1 MDARSTPQ
9 HKIIVRLRRIEGQIR
24 GIQALIDK
32 GEGCEAVAQQMA
44 AARKALDK
52 AFYEMISCSLQ
63 MEIEQ
68 DSSPASVH
76 EATQHITRL
85 LAKYG

>member
-1 MDARSTPQ
+1 MDARSTSQ
-9 HKIIVRLRRIEGQIR
+9 HKLIVRLRRIEGQIR
-24 GIQALIDK
+24 GIQALIEK

-68 DSSPASVH
+68 DASPASVQ
-76 EATQHITRL
+76 EAARHITQL

>member
-1 MDARSTPQ
+1 MDARNTPQ

-24 GIQALIDK
+24 GIQALIEK
-32 GEGCEAVAQQMA
+32 GESCEAVAQQMA

-68 DSSPASVH
+68 NTSPGRVQ
-76 EATQHITRL
+76 EAARHITQL